1 LSPQNYNIATGLMI
15 AVPITNQVKGS
26 PWEVPIP
33 RGAGVTGA
41 ILSNQIRTMD
51 WLARNTEFRSKST
64 HELMCEVLGRI
75 EAILGL
81 DCD

>member
-1 LSPQNYNIATGLMI
+1 
-15 AVPITNQVKGS
+15 
-26 PWEVPIP
+26 
-33 RGAGVTGA
+33 
-41 ILSNQIRTMD
+41 MD

>member
-1 LSPQNYNIATGLMI
+1 MI

-26 PWEVPIP
+26 PWEVKLP

-41 ILSNQIRTMD
+41 VLANQVRTMD
-51 WLARNTEFRSKST
+51 WLARNA
-64 HELMCEVLGRI
+64 ELISQSNEDVMCEVLGRI